1 MNSTRPPT
9 GKSFNLVNYFS
20 YSSLI
25 ILIVFGLL
33 VGFTQKYFAIR
44 NLCKIANEN
53 NIILTQIYA
62 NTLLSEHQTF
72 LKETEEMS
80 REEMV
85 QHPQMRMLQE
95 RFLSQNAHTN
105 VTKINIYS
113 LDERI
118 IFSSDQNQI
127 GRREQNNPSLSQALN
142 GQIATQLFV
151 PVLPYIFQP
160 APEQRDILITYIP
173 YQIEPNATIAGV
185 LEIHT
190 DLSVMVNH
198 IQTTQLRIG
207 FSYILL
213 MFMLYLLLVVVVK
226 RAEDVIEIQTG
237 LLTQK
242 TLRLENLLHKREK
255 MLKIVGHDVKN
266 PLTGIRL
273 AIDYLTQQHKNLP
286 DDLVTQKLGRLKYS
300 LDNTIETVSHLLEI
314 GTDAQFEISPRLQ
327 KVSLDQIIQNTYI
340 DFEEEAKR
348 KGITLQ
354 LDLPDEEISV
364 LADPIL
370 LKNALA
376 NLLSNALK
384 YSHDAT
390 TTIIKTSLHENHA
403 EIAIIDQGLG
413 LSDVDKKLIFSEYT
427 RLSAEPTGN
436 ETSHGLGLYI
446 TKMMIEAMNGSI
458 QVKSA
463 GKNRG
468 STFVLSMI
476 LA

>member
-1 MNSTRPPT
+1 MKSTSKPART
-9 GKSFNLVNYFS
+9 SFNLVKYFS

-25 ILIVFGLL
+25 ILVVFGLL

-62 NTLLSEHQTF
+62 NTLLSEHQAF
-72 LKETEEMS
+72 LEETEGMS
-80 REEMV
+80 RDEMV
-85 QHPQMRMLQE
+85 LHPQMMLLQE
-95 RFLSQNAHTN
+95 RFLSQNANTN
-105 VTKINIYS
+105 VTKINIYA

-118 IFSSDQNQI
+118 VFSSDQHQI
-127 GRREQNNPSLSQALN
+127 GRREQNNPQLAQALD
-142 GQIATQLFV
+142 GQIATQFFV
-151 PVLPYIFQP
+151 PVLPRIFRP
-160 APEQRDILITYIP
+160 EPEQKDILITYIP
-173 YQIEPNATIAGV
+173 YQIEPSNAIAGV

-190 DLSVMVNH
+190 DLSAMVRH

-207 FSYILL
+207 LSSIML
-213 MFMLYLLLVVVVK
+213 MFVLYLLLVVVVK
-226 RAEDVIEIQTG
+226 RAEDIIEIQTG

-242 TLRLENLLHKREK
+242 TLRLEHLLQKREK

-273 AIDYLTQQHKNLP
+273 AVDYLRRHHLKLS
-286 DDLVTQKLGRLKYS
+286 DDLVSRKLERLKWS
-300 LDNTIETVSHLLEI
+300 LDHTIKTVSHLLEI
-314 GTDAQFEISPRLQ
+314 GTDAHFEISPRLE
-327 KVSLDQIIQNTYI
+327 KVSLEQIIQNSYLE
-340 DFEEEAKR
+340 FEEKAKQ
-348 KGITLQ
+348 KGIKLQ
-354 LDLPDEEISV
+354 LDLPDAEISV

-370 LKNALA
+370 LKNALS

-384 YSHDAT
+384 YSPYQTT
-390 TTIIKTSLHENHA
+390 TTIKASLNNNHA

-413 LSDVDKKLIFSEYT
+413 LSDSDKKLIFSEYT
-427 RLSAEPTGN
+427 RLSAKPTGN
-436 ETSHGLGLYI
+436 ESSHGLGLHI
-446 TKMMIEAMNGSI
+446 TKMMVEAMDGSI